1 LREQGGAAQQA
12 RAKVFPWQL
21 EDVIQFLSK
30 DGDSEVIYLWRERAL
45 RRSEG
50 VPGADGEQTPS
61 VAKKRKFVFFSCRIG
76 TEIDPALESQ
86 ELKDRVFA
94 QYRECI
100 QYEHYPRPE
109 TRHFTDELERIKAGA
124 EDVSLH
130 FSGHGDGRSGSLC
143 WHGVAGRRQKE
154 MQIRGKQLATLI
166 KLKDA
171 VAHIDSFFLNACCTL
186 ATGLE
191 LHAIGVRVVVCWQSP
206 VTDRTARDF
215 ATRFYELSCR
225 DSGQYAKAFET
236 ACNEMSGALLEAR
249 PCLLQTG
256 SGQPERPGVQIWNG
270 TELVPIADELLHS
283 PHFLQPTAPPLELPG
298 GAGLDSAPLE
308 SYVSRKAAE
317 PEDYDDEE
325 DVYKNWRPPNQ
336 DTDFAAHAGQAEK
349 AVLQKL
355 GFNLLLS
362 GMEIGVLNGKEIG
375 GSHGLDAQG
384 FLTPDALRAIGI
396 GNYTRLWRR
405 SGKAVEEARKMLLHE
420 KCSAAAREQVRLAR
434 NDLERSIFYR
444 QLDVMA
450 FRFPRLHTR
459 EWYEHKAALLK
470 KGKKDIINEYRRDT
484 EDRERMS
491 RGEAV
496 ASTRKQELAS
506 ACGSHLYQL
515 DMRYETM
522 RELQGLLLCQVRWC
536 VCVCVC
542 DREGGREGGRERA
555 RARERARERGREGRR
570 GGRERGLCMQSA
582 VAI

>member
-1 LREQGGAAQQA
+1 MDALVLSVLAVLKECVSVRDELERLQSDQGVAANLYRKVHHERQPREEAINDFFEVLQPLMNKMQSMTEVLEQQLQQLQGNSRASARSGEMLGIQEISDEIKRREEVIAKYTKALESHAQVFAAIRQGWIIYTDLGDDIKQTLA
-12 RAKVFPWQL
+12 RARNFAASRKL
-21 EDVIQFLSK
+21 AAMDV
-30 DGDSEVIYLWRERAL
+30 ERRHVL
-45 RRSEG
+45 
-50 VPGADGEQTPS
+50 PS
-61 VAKKRKFVFFSCRIG
+61 VVKKRKFVFFSCRISTKIA
-76 TEIDPALESQ
+76 TEGESQ
-86 ELKDRVFA
+86 KLKDLFE
-94 QYRECI
+94 QYKESI
-100 QYEHYPRPE
+100 QYEHHPCPKIS
-109 TRHFTDELERIKAGA
+109 HFTDELIRIQKAG

-308 SYVSRKAAE
+308 SYVSRSTAE
-317 PEDYDDEE
+317 AEDYDDEE
-325 DVYKNWRPPNQ
+325 DVYKNWRPPKQ

-362 GMEIGVLNGKEIG
+362 GKEIGVLNGKEIG

-396 GNYTRLWRR
+396 GNYTRLWRK

-450 FRFPRLHTR
+450 
-459 EWYEHKAALLK
+459 
-470 KGKKDIINEYRRDT
+470 YR
-484 EDRERMS
+484 
-491 RGEAV
+491 
-496 ASTRKQELAS
+496 
-506 ACGSHLYQL
+506 
-515 DMRYETM
+515 
-522 RELQGLLLCQVRWC
+522 
-536 VCVCVC
+536 
-542 DREGGREGGRERA
+542 
-555 RARERARERGREGRR
+555 
-570 GGRERGLCMQSA
+570 
-582 VAI
+582 